1 MIDLNL
7 FFALVSFYFVM
18 YVTPGP
24 NNAMVLTSGLKFG
37 FAKTIPHMSGI
48 TIGHILQLILV
59 CLGLGKIFQVFPE
72 IQQVLKIICAAYLL
86 YLGYKIIGSFS
97 KIKEDDSRPLK
108 FHEAALFQIVNPKA
122 WTISSMAASGFLPK
136 GENLI
141 FSILYIAAI
150 AIIVIVGFSATNQ
163 TDIIDSTLS
172 SISEPLLVNVD
183 QTTYQRADIISISGN
198 SKSASTQ
205 LVELSI
211 ENTNGVKIWNENINL
226 KNDGKFSTLVIAGGG
241 GWENDGT
248 YILKATHSNLA
259 SEIEFKFFT

>member
-59 CLGLGKIFQVFPE
+59 CLGFGKIFQIFPE

-122 WTISSMAASGFLPK
+122 WTISSMAASSFLPK
-136 GENLI
+136 DENLI
-141 FSILYIAAI
+141 FSILYIATIALIICPLSISPWAAFGSSIRNLVKNNKLKALIEYFLAFLLLITAI
-150 AIIVIVGFSATNQ
+150 LIVIQ
-163 TDIIDSTLS
+163 
-172 SISEPLLVNVD
+172 
-183 QTTYQRADIISISGN
+183 
-198 SKSASTQ
+198 K
-205 LVELSI
+205 
-211 ENTNGVKIWNENINL
+211 
-226 KNDGKFSTLVIAGGG
+226 
-241 GWENDGT
+241 
-248 YILKATHSNLA
+248 
-259 SEIEFKFFT
+259 

>member
-59 CLGLGKIFQVFPE
+59 CLGLGKIFQIVPE

-136 GENLI
+136 DENLI
-141 FSILYIAAI
+141 FSILYIASIALIICPLSISPWAAFGSSIRNLVKNNKLKALIEYFLAFLLLITAI
-150 AIIVIVGFSATNQ
+150 LIVIQ
-163 TDIIDSTLS
+163 
-172 SISEPLLVNVD
+172 
-183 QTTYQRADIISISGN
+183 
-198 SKSASTQ
+198 K
-205 LVELSI
+205 
-211 ENTNGVKIWNENINL
+211 
-226 KNDGKFSTLVIAGGG
+226 
-241 GWENDGT
+241 
-248 YILKATHSNLA
+248 
-259 SEIEFKFFT
+259 

>member
-18 YVTPGP
+18 YITPGP

-136 GENLI
+136 DENLI
-141 FSILYIAAI
+141 FSILYIATIALIICPLSISPWAAFGSSIRNLVKNNKLKALIEYFLAFLLLITAI
-150 AIIVIVGFSATNQ
+150 LIVIQ
-163 TDIIDSTLS
+163 
-172 SISEPLLVNVD
+172 
-183 QTTYQRADIISISGN
+183 
-198 SKSASTQ
+198 K
-205 LVELSI
+205 
-211 ENTNGVKIWNENINL
+211 
-226 KNDGKFSTLVIAGGG
+226 
-241 GWENDGT
+241 
-248 YILKATHSNLA
+248 
-259 SEIEFKFFT
+259 